1 MSFDLFL
8 AMTQCILQFSSNIK
22 GRLMIFI
29 FIKGIMV
36 SLQPTEEEKIK
47 YEFIFSPDPMGLR
60 KYIYII
66 FHVCVEVRVFVC
78 M

>member
-1 MSFDLFL
+1 
-8 AMTQCILQFSSNIK
+8 
-22 GRLMIFI
+22 MIFI

-66 FHVCVEVRVFVC
+66 FLVCGSSCLCMYVKVKLKEVIS
-78 M
+78 

>member
-1 MSFDLFL
+1 
-8 AMTQCILQFSSNIK
+8 
-22 GRLMIFI
+22 MIFI

-78 M
+78 MWK